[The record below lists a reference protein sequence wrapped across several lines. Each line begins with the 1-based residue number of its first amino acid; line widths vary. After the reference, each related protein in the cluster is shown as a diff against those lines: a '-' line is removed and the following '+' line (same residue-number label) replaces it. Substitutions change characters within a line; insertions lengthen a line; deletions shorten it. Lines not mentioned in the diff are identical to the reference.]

1 MDQEQ
6 LLALI
11 QYLGKYGMSEK
22 DIMSLFGGYF
32 GLSPDTVDTSEL
44 FAQYM
49 PTFQQ
54 INQFDS
60 PDSLRQSI
68 AKEVMSGTPI
78 WQIQQGIANAIS
90 QGDPGVEAG
99 QTLDDYVSLAKAL
112 QGEYQSYQKQ
122 LAASKNDTAAGRLGI
137 TASPQ
142 DQYTPEMIQQ
152 MFPEAMNKLAEV
164 FRQRPVNTTMD
175 AGLAARYA
183 AGETATSG
191 KTGGTESELKDAKN
205 ALKNNVQSYTYGGKD
220 YSLQD
225 LRDTLIPML
234 SKRKSNEDKIR
245 NEQSKARQN
254 LIDYAEAGLKG
265 KSERLDKANID
276 LSQEAQDWKVAQQ
289 KFQKGLIDEQQLR
302 RAQIEF
308 ASANET
314 AARLAGEVTQ
324 RKSSVSAA
332 QTPKVAPTTS
342 ASGTPIAPKNFGP
355 GSATSARTT
364 TVDPFAQ
371 QVAEGV
377 MSGIQSKLASSGR
390 TPYSDQMRILALL
403 QRAASGKQ

>member
-22 DIMSLFGGYF
+22 DIIGLFGGYF
-32 GLSPDTVDTSEL
+32 GLTPESVDTGKL
-44 FAQYM
+44 FSQYM

-54 INQFDS
+54 INQFD
-60 PDSLRQSI
+60 PADSLRKSI
-68 AKEVMSGTPI
+68 AKEVMTGTPI
-78 WQIQQGIANAIS
+78 WQIQQGIQNAIAN
-90 QGDPGVEAG
+90 GDPGVEAG
-99 QTLDDYVSLAKAL
+99 QTLQDYISLAKTLENEFQAYNKAFTS
-112 QGEYQSYQKQ
+112 E
-122 LAASKNDTAAGRLGI
+122 KNNTAAGRLGI
-137 TASPQ
+137 TASPS
-142 DQYTPEMIQQ
+142 DTYTVEQ
-152 MFPEAMNKLAEV
+152 MFPGVMQKLTQIY
-164 FRQRPVNTTMD
+164 RDRPVNTTYD
-175 AGLAARYA
+175 AGLAARYP

-191 KTGGTESELKDAKN
+191 GTSGTESELKDAKN

-245 NEQSKARQN
+245 NQQSKARQN
-254 LIDYAEAGLKG
+254 LIDYAETGLKG
-265 KSERLDKANID
+265 KNERLDKANID
-276 LSQEAQDWKVAQQ
+276 LAQETQDWKVAQQ
-289 KFQKGLIDEQQLR
+289 NFQKGLIDEQQLR
-302 RAQIEF
+302 QAQIQF

-324 RKSSVSAA
+324 RKASVSAA
-332 QTPKVAPTTS
+332 KTPKVTPTTS

-355 GSATSARTT
+355 GSGVSARTT
-364 TVDPFAQ
+364 TVDPFAM

-377 MSGIQSKLASSGR
+377 IKGLQSKLAESGR
-390 TPYSDQMRILALL
+390 TPYTDQMAGLALL
-403 QRAASGKQ
+403 QRLTSGK